1 MLEGEKGNF
10 AAGCEG
16 VHCFRNQKLQL
27 TEKVRSGFFEP
38 IGIYGNISG
47 ALKTGNIKVVD
58 AIEILNLH
66 LGAVS
71 LRRRADSIDLNVG
84 IIITGANLIPNR
96 KNDVLL
102 HQKYFVWM
110 IVYTFG
116 LE

>member
-1 MLEGEKGNF
+1 ME
-10 AAGCEG
+10 
-16 VHCFRNQKLQL
+16 V
-27 TEKVRSGFFEP
+27 V
-38 IGIYGNISG
+38 G
-47 ALKTGNIKVVD
+47 AIDV
-58 AIEILNLH
+58 LNLH
-66 LGAVS
+66 LSTVNFGGRV
-71 LRRRADSIDLNVG
+71 DSIDLNVG